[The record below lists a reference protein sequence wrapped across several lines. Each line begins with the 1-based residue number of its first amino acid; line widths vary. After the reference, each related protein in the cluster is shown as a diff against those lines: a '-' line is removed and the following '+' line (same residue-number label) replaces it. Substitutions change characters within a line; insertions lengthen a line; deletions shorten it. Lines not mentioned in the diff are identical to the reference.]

1 MNSKSWKTF
10 VVAFQHKCG
19 ESNNN
24 KKVFSFFFFL
34 VDSKD
39 LRSKRSPW
47 GPSFVSEFLTDKF
60 TMLSE
65 DKTDTQASLI
75 VERVE
80 AIELFILV
88 LKKTKCPWVKAK
100 YVGKTLKR
108 EIFCLFQYMSFLIIL
123 SFIFFFPSPAF
134 PPPPLYFFVYGFL
147 QCLFF
152 FLPFSLFLPKKIQ
165 KKAWTKIFS
174 VKTSF
179 LVH

>member
-123 SFIFFFPSPAF
+123 SFIFFFSFPSLPPPSP
-134 PPPPLYFFVYGFL
+134 L
-147 QCLFF
+147 LFRVWIFAMLVF
-152 FLPFSLFLPKKIQ
+152 FLAFFFLPKKIQ

>member
-1 MNSKSWKTF
+1 
-10 VVAFQHKCG
+10 
-19 ESNNN
+19 
-24 KKVFSFFFFL
+24 
-34 VDSKD
+34 
-39 LRSKRSPW
+39 
-47 GPSFVSEFLTDKF
+47 
-60 TMLSE
+60 MLSE

-152 FLPFSLFLPKKIQ
+152 FLPFSFFRRKSKRKREPK
-165 KKAWTKIFS
+165 FS
-174 VKTSF
+174 VSKLVFSF
-179 LVH
+179 TNHTQIISTDGLTDEFVS